1 MGLISAVHSELIKT
15 KHTPFAALHI
25 VVPLIGTLLF
35 KLYYSLYVN
44 VAECEKLN
52 LILEITNTI
61 FPLLISVVV
70 GLNVVSEEKAS
81 HFQTLLAVRSR
92 SKLFLAKLTTLYG
105 TGLTSLFFMF
115 ALFGFGISF
124 MKLTSGIPLNVFIQ
138 AVIGLAFCNLVLY
151 IFHLFLSLKYG
162 LGISL
167 LWGAFECLQNILYS
181 NIELRGI
188 WRYIPFAWSI
198 NWIHDTLNNRLADY
212 AAQWELIAILTVCI
226 LLLIMTWFSYWE
238 GRKNYE

>member
-1 MGLISAVHSELIKT
+1 MWLISAVHSELVKT
-15 KHTPFAALHI
+15 KHTPFVAIHI

-35 KLYYSLYVN
+35 MLYYSLYVN
-44 VAECEKLN
+44 VADYEKFN

-61 FPLLISVVV
+61 FPLLISVIV

-115 ALFGFGISF
+115 VLFGFGISF
-124 MKLTSGIPLNVFIQ
+124 MKLTSGLPLNVFIQ

-151 IFHLFLSLKYG
+151 IFHLFLSLKFG

-167 LWGAFECLQNILYS
+167 LWGVFECLQSILYS

-198 NWIHDTLNNRLADY
+198 NWVHDTLNNKLAAY
-212 AAQWELIAILTVCI
+212 AAQWGLIAILTVCI
-226 LLLIMTWFSYWE
+226 LLLIITWFSYWE